1 MDDSPT
7 NKDSLVNVMEKDKR
21 RTEQVTLVIRKTAM
35 GSATSRLCASSTP
48 TLTLND
54 ICQRMRCLVACC
66 GSQVHIDVRDATEEY
81 EEGNEEDEYQRS
93 HESFTRETVL

>member
-1 MDDSPT
+1 
-7 NKDSLVNVMEKDKR
+7 
-21 RTEQVTLVIRKTAM
+21 M

-48 TLTLND
+48 TLALND

-66 GSQVHIDVRDATEEY
+66 GGQVHIDVRDATEEQ
-81 EEGNEEDEYQRS
+81 EEGDEEEEYQRS